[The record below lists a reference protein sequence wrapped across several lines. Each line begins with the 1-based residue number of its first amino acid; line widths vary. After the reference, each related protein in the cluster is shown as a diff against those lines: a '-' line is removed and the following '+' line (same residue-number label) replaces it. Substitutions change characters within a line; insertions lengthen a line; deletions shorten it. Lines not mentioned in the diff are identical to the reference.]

1 MSFEE
6 KGTWADIIVVLVV
19 SGIYFASVL
28 SQVGEVP
35 VGEIKYIRP
44 LITAIIAT
52 IVATIA
58 GYIVAAISAPSEA
71 DKKDER
77 DKDIDRFGGSV
88 GFTVLGVMNLLPLG
102 LAMAEVEP
110 FWIANAIFLAGVV
123 ATTVSS
129 ICQIVAYRRGL

>member
-6 KGTWADIIVVLVV
+6 KGTWAYMIVVLVV

-28 SQVGEVP
+28 SQVGQVS
-35 VGEIKYIRP
+35 VDEIKYIRP

-71 DKKDER
+71 EKKDER
-77 DKDIDRFGGSV
+77 DKYIHRFGESV
-88 GFTVLGVMNLLPLG
+88 GYTALGVMNLLPLG
-102 LAMAEVEP
+102 LAMAEFQQ

-123 ATTVSS
+123 AATVSS
-129 ICQIVAYRRGL
+129 IFKIVAYHRGL

>member
-6 KGTWADIIVVLVV
+6 KGTWAYMIVVLVV

-28 SQVGEVP
+28 SQVGQVS
-35 VGEIKYIRP
+35 VDEIKYIRP

-52 IVATIA
+52 VVATIA

-77 DKDIDRFGGSV
+77 DKDIHRFGESV
-88 GFTVLGVMNLLPLG
+88 GYTALGVMNLLPLG
-102 LAMAEVEP
+102 LAMAEFQQ

-123 ATTVSS
+123 AATVSS
-129 ICQIVAYRRGL
+129 IFKIVAYRRGL